1 MERRVRRLKKVVPP
15 SCLLDPSGSKGRLL
29 IGQHTVKF
37 NCTKRQMGQ
46 KFLKVT
52 CPYNKLLQP
61 KYSTFF
67 SSFWVSLSLSLILDD
82 APEVGDPPALWSKL
96 DAKGLLLLP
105 LRSRLDRELLIL
117 LRVLVMPLVWRRDRT
132 GLSRRSSKMGALST
146 VCSSQ
151 EAQSGILLSWLYR
164 SLVTERSA
172 RTSRAPNIAPGRT
185 VLLLE
190 W

>member
-1 MERRVRRLKKVVPP
+1 MKCVADGGESSKVKE
-15 SCLLDPSGSKGRLL
+15 SCLP
-29 IGQHTVKF
+29 
-37 NCTKRQMGQ
+37 
-46 KFLKVT
+46 FLSLGPFWVNY
-52 CPYNKLLQP
+52 CSQNIQP
-61 KYSTFF
+61 FF
-67 SSFWVSLSLSLILDD
+67 SSFWVSLSLSFILDD